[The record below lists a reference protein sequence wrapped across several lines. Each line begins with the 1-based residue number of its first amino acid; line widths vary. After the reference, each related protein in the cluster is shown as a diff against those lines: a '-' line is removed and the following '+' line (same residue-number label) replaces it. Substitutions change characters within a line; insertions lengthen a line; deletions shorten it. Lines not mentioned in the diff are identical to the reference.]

1 MAVGRR
7 ARARRCIRLTGDAI
21 SIRLI
26 LSALPLGPVVEA
38 VRTGVALAL
47 GPGDARPIDVEVVD
61 VDLAR
66 AGVRGLETGLDRPQ
80 PSLDRPQPSLRP
92 RRAS

>member
-38 VRTGVALAL
+38 VRTGVARAL